1 MSPMPPPRSLIAAVV
16 LGNTIEVF
24 DFIAYGT
31 YAVMIGRA
39 FFPVHDA
46 FLSLLLS
53 VSTFGVGFVT
63 RPLGA
68 LLIGAH
74 SDRHGNRS
82 GMMLSLALMGLGSLT
97 IALLPSYR
105 TIGLAAPLL
114 LVAARLIQGIAW
126 GGEAGPATIYLL
138 DAAGPGREGRLVA
151 WQGVSQAAAVLLSGL
166 VGVLVASLVGGAALS
181 AWGWRI
187 PFLLG
192 VSVVPVGL
200 WLRRGLPEV
209 RAPALVAERV
219 LPSLRRVLLCGF
231 VLMTGGTVTQYFLTF
246 STSYALTVLHL
257 PIRNALLVS
266 VAIGVSAVLAA
277 LAGGILCDRVGSRG
291 VVLWPRL
298 LLGLLIVPGL
308 WLAAG
313 SGLLFVLLCI
323 VVAAL
328 QTAAFVG
335 SVVLMVA
342 ALPPLLRTTR
352 FGMVYAVAI
361 AAFGGTAQI
370 VFVALIARTGSAISP
385 AWYLAAVNLLCVAAA
400 LGLPEVGDRASAHAG
415 GATTIRGRASSGGR
429 GLS

>member
-1 MSPMPPPRSLIAAVV
+1 MSPSPSRIVAAV

-68 LLIGAH
+68 LLIGAYA
-74 SDRHGNRS
+74 DRRGNRA
-82 GMMLSLALMGLGSLT
+82 GMMLSLGLMGLGSLM

-105 TIGLAAPLL
+105 VIGAAAPLL

-138 DAAGPGREGRLVA
+138 DAAGAGRQGRLVA
-151 WQGVSQAAAVLLSGL
+151 WQGVSQACAVLLSGL
-166 VGVLVASLVGGAALS
+166 VGVLTAGLLGSAAIS

-192 VSVVPVGL
+192 VSVIPVGL
-200 WLRRGLPEV
+200 WLRSGLPEPARPV
-209 RAPALVAERV
+209 SAPAANDAAIPLPRV
-219 LPSLRRVLLCGF
+219 LFCGF
-231 VLMTGGTVTQYFLTF
+231 VLMLGGTVTQYFLNF

-257 PIRNALLVS
+257 PVRNALLAA
-266 VAIGVSAVLAA
+266 VAIGLSASVAA
-277 LAGGILCDRVGSRG
+277 LAGGILSDRIGSRA
-291 VVLWPRL
+291 VIVWPRL
-298 LLGLLIVPGL
+298 LLGLLILPGL
-308 WLAAG
+308 WLAALAG
-313 SGLLFVLLCI
+313 NTAVFIGFCMA
-323 VVAAL
+323 VAAL
-328 QTAAFVG
+328 QAASFVA
-335 SVVLMVA
+335 SLVLLIVS
-342 ALPPLLRTTR
+342 LPPLLRATR

-370 VFVALIARTGSAISP
+370 VFVWLLHWTGNAAAP
-385 AWYLAAVNLLCVAAA
+385 GWYLALVNLLCVPAA
-400 LGLPEVGDRASAHAG
+400 LGLPRPKISRA
-415 GATTIRGRASSGGR
+415 
-429 GLS
+429 

>member
-1 MSPMPPPRSLIAAVV
+1 M

-53 VSTFGVGFVT
+53 VSTFGVGFIT

-68 LLIGAH
+68 LLIGAY

-82 GMMLSLALMGLGSLT
+82 GMMLSLALMGLGSLM
-97 IALLPSYR
+97 IALLPSYG
-105 TIGLAAPLL
+105 TIGTAAPLL

-166 VGVLVASLVGGAALS
+166 VGVLIAGGLGGAALS
-181 AWGWRI
+181 DWGWRI

-209 RAPALVAERV
+209 PRRAPATAARRA
-219 LPSLRRVLLCGF
+219 LPPLARVLLCGF
-231 VLMTGGTVTQYFLTF
+231 VLMAGGTVTQYFLNF
-246 STSYALTVLHL
+246 ATSYALTVLHL

-266 VAIGVSAVLAA
+266 VAIGISAVLAA
-277 LAGGILCDRVGSRG
+277 LAGGILCDRIGSRR
-291 VVLWPRL
+291 VTIWPRL

-308 WLAAG
+308 WLATG
-313 SGLLFVLLCI
+313 SGSTLAFVLLCI
-323 VVAAL
+323 AVAAM

-335 SVVLMVA
+335 SLVLMIGS
-342 ALPPLLRTTR
+342 LPPLLRTTR

-361 AAFGGTAQI
+361 AIFGGTAQI
-370 VFVALIARTGSAISP
+370 VFVALIARTGNAIAP
-385 AWYLAAVNLLCVAAA
+385 GWYLAVVNLLCVAAA
-400 LGLPEVGDRASAHAG
+400 RHLPEVGLREVRAG
-415 GATTIRGRASSGGR
+415 TGPSSPGSPR
-429 GLS
+429 